1 MAHMTHANARLTPA
15 GRLALARCVVEVCAD
30 HRFRTTTVPSA
41 SAWAVRGDAG
51 NGITGDGAHA
61 LDLHPL

>member
-1 MAHMTHANARLTPA
+1 M
-15 GRLALARCVVEVCAD
+15 VVEVCAD

-41 SAWAVRGDAG
+41 SAWAARGDAG
-51 NGITGDGAHA
+51 KGITGDGAHA